1 MLSHQMVVGFNAEIS
16 LFFLKQVLFLSGK
29 ILKYE
34 PTTLPIDLEQASWGN
49 DHNNIIIINFVN

>member
-29 ILKYE
+29 IKYE

-49 DHNNIIIINFVN
+49 DHNNYY